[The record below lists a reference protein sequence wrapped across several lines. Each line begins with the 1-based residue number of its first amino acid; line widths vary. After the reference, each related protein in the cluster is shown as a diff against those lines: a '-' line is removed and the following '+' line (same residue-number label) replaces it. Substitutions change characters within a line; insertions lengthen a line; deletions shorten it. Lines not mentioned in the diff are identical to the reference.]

1 MKTIHGGKVTDKG
14 AGISLTLLKPFE
26 GYSTESMN
34 SDERGRKGE
43 KCQEKNGPF
52 SFRIQLFSGVF
63 FIVGF
68 TLEEGAHGV
77 CPMTASC
84 LDG

>member
-1 MKTIHGGKVTDKG
+1 
-14 AGISLTLLKPFE
+14 
-26 GYSTESMN
+26 MN

-43 KCQEKNGPF
+43 KCQEKNRPF